1 MNASLPDQATVVIVG
16 GGIVGCST
24 AYNLAIRGC
33 RDIVLLEKHK
43 LTSGSTWHAAGAVG
57 QLRTSANVS
66 WLLGRSVE
74 IYSRLEEETGQATG
88 WHQNG
93 SLRLAT
99 NADRRAEYERAVTT
113 ARSYGLEME
122 IVSPGEA
129 QKLFPLLDVGDL
141 VCAAYVPS
149 DGMAS
154 PSDAAMALAAGARMN
169 GVRIVEDIEVT
180 GFETS
185 GGAIARVLTDRGA
198 IRCEFAVN
206 CAGIWSREIGRLA
219 GVNVPIQPAY
229 HQYMV
234 TERIEGL
241 TRDHPTIRDPDKLTY
256 FLEIGGLAVGGYER
270 NPKPYRTRPI
280 PEGHEFKLM
289 PEDMDHFEQL
299 MLPAMERIPA
309 LETVGVRQWFNGIES
324 FTEDGM
330 FILGEA
336 PELRNF
342 FVGTGFNAF
351 GIASAGGAGYAL
363 AEWILEGQPP
373 VDLWAADIRR
383 FGAYHGSD
391 NQVCAR
397 ALEGQSHHFTIRWP
411 HEEMEAGRPLRLSPI
426 HHRLAA
432 RGACFGTKFGWER
445 PNWFAPPGVEP
456 RDGVSF
462 ERANWFP
469 HVGEEHVACREAAA
483 LFDQS
488 FFSKFLM
495 VGRDAEAVLQTI
507 CAGDVGKPGGRLT
520 YTQMLNP
527 RGGIECDLTVS
538 RFGDD
543 EFYIVTGTGYA
554 THDFTHIERH
564 IPAEAQARLV
574 DVTSAYG
581 TLSLMGPKARTVLA
595 DVVEGDIGNESFPFG
610 HCREIFVAGA
620 PVRALR
626 VTFVGELGW
635 ELHVPSEY
643 MSTVYDALCESGSGA
658 GLRDAG
664 YRAIDSLR
672 LEKGYRVWAADIGS
686 DYTPD
691 EAGLGFAVSLGKS
704 ADFVGRAAVERQRR
718 SPLTKRLATFTV
730 DDPEAILLGRETIY
744 RDGERVGYLSSGGY
758 GYTVGKGIGLG
769 YVRNSA
775 GASDDYLHSGRYEIE
790 ARMRRFPATLRMRA
804 LYDPENARI
813 RA

>member
-1 MNASLPDQATVVIVG
+1 MNASFPGQATVVIVG

-33 RDIVLLEKHK
+33 SDVVLLEKHK

-122 IVSPGEA
+122 IVSPREA
-129 QKLFPLLDVGDL
+129 KELFPLLDVGDL
-141 VCAAYVPS
+141 VCAAYVRS

-169 GVRIVEDIEVT
+169 GVRLIEDTKVI

-185 GGAIARVLTDRGA
+185 SGAVDGVITDKGT
-198 IRCEFAVN
+198 IRCEFVVN

-241 TRDHPTIRDPDKLTY
+241 TRNHPTIRDPDKLTY
-256 FLEIGGLAVGGYER
+256 FLEIGGLAVGGYEH
-270 NPKPYRTRPI
+270 NPKPYRARPI
-280 PEGHEFKLM
+280 PEGHEFRLM
-289 PEDMDHFEQL
+289 PEDVDHFEQL
-299 MLPAMERIPA
+299 MIPAMERIPA

-336 PELRNF
+336 PELRHF

-351 GIASAGGAGYAL
+351 GIASAGGAGFAL

-391 NQVCAR
+391 DQVCAR

-426 HHRLAA
+426 HHKLAA
-432 RGACFGTKFGWER
+432 GGACFGTKFGWER

-456 RDGVSF
+456 RDRPSF
-462 ERANWFP
+462 GRANWFP
-469 HVGEEHVACREAAA
+469 HVGAEHEACREAAA

-495 VGRDAEAVLQTI
+495 VGRDSEAVLQAI
-507 CAGDVGKPGGRLT
+507 CAGDVGKPSGRLT

-554 THDFTHIERH
+554 THDFAHVRRH
-564 IPAEAQARLV
+564 IPAEARAELI

-581 TLSLMGPKARTVLA
+581 TLSLMGPEARTVLA
-595 DVVEGDIGNESFPFG
+595 AIVEGDIDNESFPFG

-626 VTFVGELGW
+626 VTFVGRARLGAACPFRIHVHGLRRAGG
-635 ELHVPSEY
+635 ERQRGGPQGCGLSRHRLPPPGERLSRLGYRYRLRLH
-643 MSTVYDALCESGSGA
+643 ARGSRA
-658 GLRDAG
+658 GLRRIAQEGGGFRGAG
-664 YRAIDSLR
+664 S
-672 LEKGYRVWAADIGS
+672 
-686 DYTPD
+686 
-691 EAGLGFAVSLGKS
+691 
-704 ADFVGRAAVERQRR
+704 GRAA
-718 SPLTKRLATFTV
+718 A
-730 DDPEAILLGRETIY
+730 
-744 RDGERVGYLSSGGY
+744 RV
-758 GYTVGKGIGLG
+758 T
-769 YVRNSA
+769 A
-775 GASDDYLHSGRYEIE
+775 H
-790 ARMRRFPATLRMRA
+790 
-804 LYDPENARI
+804 
-813 RA
+813 

>member
-1 MNASLPDQATVVIVG
+1 MVVIIG

-33 RDIVLLEKHK
+33 RDVVLLEKHK

-74 IYSRLEEETGQATG
+74 IYGRLEAETGQATG

-99 NADRRAEYERAVTT
+99 NANRRAEYERAVTT
-113 ARSYGLEME
+113 ARSYGLDME
-122 IVSPGEA
+122 IISPREA
-129 QKLFPLLDVGDL
+129 KELFPLLNVDDL

-154 PSDAAMALAAGARMN
+154 PSDAAMALAEGARMN
-169 GVRIVEDIEVT
+169 GARLIEDTKVV
-180 GFETS
+180 GFDTS
-185 GGAIARVLTDRGA
+185 GGAIERVITDRGT
-198 IRCEFAVN
+198 IRCEFVVN

-241 TRDHPTIRDPDKLTY
+241 TRNHPTIRDPDKLTY

-270 NPKPYRTRPI
+270 NPKPHCTRPI
-280 PEGHEFKLM
+280 PEGHEFKIM
-289 PEDMDHFEQL
+289 PEDIDHFEQL
-299 MLPAMERIPA
+299 MVPAVERIPA
-309 LETVGVRQWFNGIES
+309 LETVGVRQWFNGIEA

-336 PELRNF
+336 PEVRHF
-342 FVGTGFNAF
+342 FIGTGFNAF

-363 AEWILEGQPP
+363 AEWILDGQSP
-373 VDLWAADIRR
+373 VDLWAADIKR
-383 FGAYHGSD
+383 FGPYHGSD
-391 NQVCAR
+391 NQVRAR
-397 ALEGQSHHFTIRWP
+397 SLEGQSHHFTIRWP
-411 HEEMEAGRPLRLSPI
+411 HEEMEAGRPLRVSPI
-426 HHRLAA
+426 HHKLAA

-445 PNWFAPPGVEP
+445 PNWFAHPDVEP
-456 RDGVSF
+456 EDKVSF

-469 HVGEEHVACREAAA
+469 RVGDEHEACRRAAA

-495 VGRDAEAVLQTI
+495 VGRDAEVVLQTI
-507 CAGDVGKPGGRLT
+507 CAGDIGRPSGRLT

-538 RFGDD
+538 RFGAD

-554 THDFTHIERH
+554 THDFAHIRRH
-564 IPAEAQARLV
+564 IPAEARVELV
-574 DVTSAYG
+574 DITSAYG
-581 TLSLMGPKARTVLA
+581 TLSLMGPKARIVLA
-595 DVVEGDIGNESFPFG
+595 EVVEGDIDNESFPFG

-643 MSTVYDALCESGSGA
+643 MCAVYDALHDSGCA
-658 GLRDAG
+658 VGLKDAG
-664 YRAIDSLR
+664 YQAIDSLR

-691 EAGLGFAVSLGKS
+691 EAGLGFAVSLRKK
-704 ADFVGRAAVERQRR
+704 ADFVGRAAVEQQRR

-730 DDPEAILLGRETIY
+730 DDPDALLLGRETIY
-744 RDGERVGYLSSGGY
+744 RDGERVGYLTSGGY

-769 YVRNSA
+769 YVRNP
-775 GASDDYLHSGRYEIE
+775 GRIDDDYLHSGRYEIE
-790 ARMRRFPATLRMRA
+790 VRMRRFPATLHMTA
-804 LYDPENARI
+804 LYDPRNARI
-813 RA
+813 KA